1 MAKQNQNNDQKLAE
15 VIIAMFTKEKGRQP
29 QNKEEITQYVQS
41 KGGQEFI
48 NKLQQKLVQSAAH
61 GAKLQYIKSLK
72 HKCADDEELYYY
84 KKGGS
89 VGCGC
94 RKKED
99 GGEVT
104 KASKGC
110 SAVEKFKAIRKGSIG
125 YKNDEWTTYDP
136 KLRKTR
142 KMTPQEIAK
151 AKKNQQDAREG
162 KGEGDYIQPPANKSE
177 RVTRREEPEEPK
189 VTRPKS
195 INKPIKPIRRD
206 TAKTSLQKCGGR
218 VKKAECG
225 VVAKFKAAKC
235 GAKMKNKK

>member
-84 KKGGS
+84 KRGGS

-110 SAVEKFKAIRKGSIG
+110 SAVEKFKAIRKGSTG
-125 YKNDEWTTYDP
+125 YKNDDEWTTYDP

-142 KMTPQEIAK
+142 KM
-151 AKKNQQDAREG
+151 
-162 KGEGDYIQPPANKSE
+162 NKSE

-195 INKPIKPIRRD
+195 VNKPIKVIRRD
-206 TAKTSLQKCGGR
+206 TAKTSLQKCGGEI
-218 VKKAECG
+218 KKAECG
-225 VVAKFKAAKC
+225 VVAKFKAARC
-235 GAKMKNKK
+235 GTKMKNKK